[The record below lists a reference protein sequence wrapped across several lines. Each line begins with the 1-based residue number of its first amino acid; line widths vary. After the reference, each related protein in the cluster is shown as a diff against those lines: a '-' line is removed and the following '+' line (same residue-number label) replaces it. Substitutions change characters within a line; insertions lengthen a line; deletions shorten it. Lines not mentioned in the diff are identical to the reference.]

1 MRCESALQV
10 DQCNTTFKKR
20 DFQMLTQHL
29 GGHVNK
35 RGRVARVCNVSER
48 QNQAHD
54 TFYLNAVTISW
65 AFDRTHFAR

>member
-1 MRCESALQV
+1 
-10 DQCNTTFKKR
+10 
-20 DFQMLTQHL
+20 MLTQHL
-29 GGHVNK
+29 GGNVNK